1 MTQKQTT
8 ATRIK
13 LLSQGKA
20 KDMYT
25 SDQPG
30 QLIMVFRDDMTAFN
44 GEKKEAFEKCLADY
58 KRTIWKELRKAERKE
73 KLEKLENVQIRNDG
87 MV

>member
-1 MTQKQTT
+1 MKEIYNLSKLNWNNTPNQNG
-8 ATRIK
+8 RI
-13 LLSQGKA
+13 
-20 KDMYT
+20 Y
-25 SDQPG
+25 P
-30 QLIMVFRDDMTAFN
+30 
-44 GEKKEAFEKCLADY
+44 KEAFEKCLADY